1 MFSKCLT
8 ITGGGGGGGRQHAQ
22 HVLALATTRCVHVR
36 STVNGSLNVNTAHV
50 TFN

>member
-1 MFSKCLT
+1 MLYVFKVPDNSR
-8 ITGGGGGGGRQHAQ
+8 GQQHAQ

-36 STVNGSLNVNTAHV
+36 STVNGSLDVNTAHA